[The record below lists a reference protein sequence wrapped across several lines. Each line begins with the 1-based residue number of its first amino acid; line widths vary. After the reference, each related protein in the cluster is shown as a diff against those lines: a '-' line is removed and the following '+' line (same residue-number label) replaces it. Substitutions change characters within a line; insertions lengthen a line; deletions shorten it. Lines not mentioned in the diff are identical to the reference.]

1 MEALKENCKMTTEVK
16 QRKKKQNED
25 VSANCK
31 QEEPKVKN
39 EDGSGHKTS
48 SLDFKSIMC
57 VLSLGVC
64 TALSWVVLQ
73 QNERFSQM
81 EEHFR
86 LLHGK
91 TSSLTQMEE
100 QVATMNKKLA
110 ASEADL
116 QEALSADPMA
126 TELRQDVS
134 TLHAAVVAMQADES
148 SASGDLQAVNGRFL
162 NVTDTWQARL
172 AAAASELAALKA
184 EAREAHTGAT
194 EKVNEAERR
203 LRALADKLEELEDS
217 TRRNARALE
226 RTEEDDAKH
235 AQDQLDWNTEQ
246 IHKLE
251 EHVNRLAHKETELSL
266 ELQEHI
272 PRAQECEEHLPHV
285 EEALRSILKLGGD
298 LSGAEKHLE
307 EVTLQVFGAEDS
319 MLKTLNQ
326 VLEMRREVD
335 ALQARS
341 SILKMKSEL
350 SVVREAVHELTM
362 VLRGSRVTDG
372 EEDDEEQEPDEEW
385 VEDDG
390 VTQ

>member
-1 MEALKENCKMTTEVK
+1 MPTEVK
-16 QRKKKQNED
+16 QRKKKQGDD
-25 VSANCK
+25 VSSNCK

-39 EDGSGHKTS
+39 DYGSTGKTI
-48 SLDFKSIMC
+48 LDFKSIMC

-64 TALSWVVLQ
+64 AALSWVVIQ

-81 EEHFR
+81 EDKFR

-100 QVATMNKKLA
+100 QVEKINKKLA
-110 ASEADL
+110 ASEDDL
-116 QEALSADPMA
+116 QEALSVVSVA
-126 TELRQDVS
+126 TGLRQEVS
-134 TLHAAVVAMQADES
+134 TLHAAVEAMQADET
-148 SASGDLQAVNGRFL
+148 SASGDLQAVNTRFL
-162 NVTDTWQARL
+162 NVTETWQARL
-172 AAAASELAALKA
+172 SAAASELAALKA

-194 EKVNEAERR
+194 EKVNEMERR
-203 LRALADKLEELEDS
+203 LRVLSEKLEELEDS

-226 RTEEDDAKH
+226 RTETDDTKR
-235 AQDQLDWNTEQ
+235 AQDQLDWNTKH

-251 EHVNRLAHKETELSL
+251 EHVNRLARKEAELIV

-272 PRAQECEEHLPHV
+272 PRARECEEHLPHV

-298 LSGAEKHLE
+298 LSGAEKRLE

-326 VLEMRREVD
+326 VVEMRQEVD

-362 VLRGSRVTDG
+362 VLRGSRDTDG
-372 EEDDEEQEPDEEW
+372 DEDDEEEPDEEW

-390 VTQ
+390 AAQ